1 MMWKY
6 HHGQRL
12 KLLVRGGDEGGGKIF
27 LNINRL
33 KGWVLKM
40 GEIQHKGFKK
50 SRADEVENSDGDG
63 KGRSDK

>member
-33 KGWVLKM
+33 KG
-40 GEIQHKGFKK
+40 
-50 SRADEVENSDGDG
+50 
-63 KGRSDK
+63 